1 MLRFAAVDDNANNV
15 SVWTLHVPD
24 SER

>member
-1 MLRFAAVDDNANNV
+1 VLRFAAVDDNANNV